1 MKRRTF
7 VNGVISAGVLS
18 TAPSIPALGD
28 ANDKAISQNLHS
40 MAGTGRHQQRFAKAL
55 KPGMT
60 VGVVAPSSNAFE
72 DDDIRFALD
81 IVSSLGF
88 KPKPGRHLFNRY
100 GYLAGTDS
108 QRAADLNAMF
118 VDDEVDA
125 IFCARGGYGAMRILP
140 MLDYRA
146 IAANPKVLLGYSDIT
161 ALISAID
168 RHAGLITF
176 HGPIATQQY
185 TPYTY
190 QSFRDTLL
198 LHKRDVEI
206 GSPPP
211 FEAGPGRAERKNRLQ
226 TIVAGSAEGHL
237 VGGNLSLI
245 SALMGTPYEP
255 RFDQGIL
262 VLEDVDEA
270 PYRVDRM
277 LTQLRLAGVFER
289 ISGLV
294 LGKFT
299 DYTIGGPSLSMGRVF
314 EDLCGDLSIP
324 VLRGLMI
331 GHVKDQAVLPMGAMA
346 RLDSGA
352 GTLRV
357 TGQYLQA

>member
-1 MKRRTF
+1 
-7 VNGVISAGVLS
+7 
-18 TAPSIPALGD
+18 
-28 ANDKAISQNLHS
+28 
-40 MAGTGRHQQRFAKAL
+40 
-55 KPGMT
+55 
-60 VGVVAPSSNAFE
+60 
-72 DDDIRFALD
+72 
-81 IVSSLGF
+81 
-88 KPKPGRHLFNRY
+88 
-100 GYLAGTDS
+100 
-108 QRAADLNAMF
+108 MF

-140 MLDYRA
+140 MLDYTA
-146 IAANPKVLLGYSDIT
+146 IGANPKVLLGYSDIT

-168 RHAGLITF
+168 RHAGLVTF

-190 QSFRDTLL
+190 QSFQDTLL
-198 LHKRDVEI
+198 LHKRGIEV
-206 GSPPP
+206 GAPPP
-211 FEAGPGRAERKNRLQ
+211 FETGPGRAERKNRLQ
-226 TIVAGSAEGHL
+226 TIVAGNAEGHL

-289 ISGLV
+289 INGLV

-299 DYTIGGPSLSMGRVF
+299 DYTVGGPSLSMGRVF

-346 RLDSGA
+346 HLDSDA